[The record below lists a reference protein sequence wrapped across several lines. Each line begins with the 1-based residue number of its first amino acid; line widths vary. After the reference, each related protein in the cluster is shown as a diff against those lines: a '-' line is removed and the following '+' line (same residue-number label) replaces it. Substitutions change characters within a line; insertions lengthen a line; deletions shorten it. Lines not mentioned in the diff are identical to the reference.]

1 NYGQIELVERAL
13 TGEEY
18 DGALLQCDFVILPY
32 RRALYSQQSSGIVF
46 EALSHG
52 KPLVMTEGLS
62 FTPMAAARDAMG
74 EVPDADPAGLA
85 DGIVRLINEL
95 PTYQLKA
102 LKVAGE
108 VKREHSMSYF
118 SERLISLFGNS

>member
-1 NYGQIELVERAL
+1 
-13 TGEEY
+13 
-18 DGALLQCDFVILPY
+18 
-32 RRALYSQQSSGIVF
+32 
-46 EALSHG
+46 
-52 KPLVMTEGLS
+52 MTEGLS
-62 FTPMAAARDAMG
+62 FAPMAAARNAMV
-74 EVPDADPAGLA
+74 EVPDGDPTGLA

-95 PTYQLKA
+95 PTYQLNA